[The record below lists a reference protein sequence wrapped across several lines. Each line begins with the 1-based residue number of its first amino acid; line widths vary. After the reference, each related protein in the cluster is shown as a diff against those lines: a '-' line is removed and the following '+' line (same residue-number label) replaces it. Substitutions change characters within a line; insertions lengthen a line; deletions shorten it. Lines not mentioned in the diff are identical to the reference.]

1 MTTAKDGTNRLF
13 LVSQPGRV
21 FWLDNRPDIDAMTE
35 YLDIRDRVNDAGN
48 EEGLLGLVFDP
59 HFDENRHLYVYYS
72 AASPRRSVISRFT
85 EDSDTGFADPASEH
99 IVMELQQPFR
109 NHNGGHLAF
118 GLDGFLYIGLGDGG
132 SAGDPQGNG
141 QNLATLL
148 GSIVRIDVAAIDRSG
163 HYAIPTDN
171 PFVGVQGARP
181 EIWAY
186 GFRNPWRYSI
196 DTATGDL
203 WAVDVGQN
211 EYEEVNLVKAGLN
224 YDWNFKEGDHC
235 YGSRGG
241 CDEAGLEPPVAEY
254 GRDSGCSITGGYVY
268 RGKQLPSLYG
278 AYVYGDFCS
287 GRLWALR
294 FDGEK
299 VTESISLADT
309 TLNISSFGVDDEEEL
324 YVLSLDGRILQF
336 IAGTDN

>member
-1 MTTAKDGTNRLF
+1 M
-13 LVSQPGRV
+13 
-21 FWLDNRPDIDAMTE
+21 
-35 YLDIRDRVNDAGN
+35 
-48 EEGLLGLVFDP
+48 
-59 HFDENRHLYVYYS
+59 
-72 AASPRRSVISRFT
+72 
-85 EDSDTGFADPASEH
+85 
-99 IVMELQQPFR
+99 
-109 NHNGGHLAF
+109 
-118 GLDGFLYIGLGDGG
+118 
-132 SAGDPQGNG
+132 
-141 QNLATLL
+141 
-148 GSIVRIDVAAIDRSG
+148 
-163 HYAIPTDN
+163 
-171 PFVGVQGARP
+171 GVQGARP